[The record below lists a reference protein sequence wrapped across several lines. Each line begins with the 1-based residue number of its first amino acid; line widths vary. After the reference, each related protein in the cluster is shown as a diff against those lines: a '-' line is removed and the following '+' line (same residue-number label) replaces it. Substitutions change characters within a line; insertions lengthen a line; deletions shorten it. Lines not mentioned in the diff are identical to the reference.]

1 MKVPQ
6 MKIPQ
11 MRIPKIEIKKLD
23 LNALSRNLPPEQST
37 HYHTARLPNTDG
49 LGYTF
54 RAHKEKV
61 TTSKKDSENYLYDL
75 QKTFHLNFNM
85 ISEFLPTTS
94 LPSSNKEQLNSILT
108 KILSLIKK
116 REQLFKD
123 KLHHKMKILVDTQ
136 ILEETK
142 RSSDENNSLY
152 HDKLIELKENVKKKK
167 TLIKKIHKKF
177 NEVET
182 YIQRECLKFPKWKKV
197 FHEFEV
203 IPFLCD
209 NEHYQNV
216 KGSLYTKIKELDIN
230 VRMILKE
237 NIELKKREEYIQTEE
252 ELHNVKNNK
261 LKTNVNCIT
270 EGSKYNELVKLYTL
284 KNKYLTTQKEVLFNL
299 FEKAQS
305 QMHVNIVKNN
315 LIKNLQKEEEN
326 GTKQE
331 EVSCS
336 YGDMCLDTLQS
347 KNNLEGK
354 KINQWDISCI
364 ENEEE

>member
-6 MKIPQ
+6 MKIP
-11 MRIPKIEIKKLD
+11 KIDIKKLN

-37 HYHTARLPNTDG
+37 HYHTARLPNSEG

-61 TTSKKDSENYLYDL
+61 TKSQKDTANYLYDL
-75 QKTFHLNFNM
+75 QKTFHLNFHM
-85 ISEFLPTTS
+85 ISDLLPTTS
-94 LPSSNKEQLNSILT
+94 LPPSNKEQLSSILT
-108 KILSLIKK
+108 KVVSLIKK
-116 REQLFKD
+116 REKLFKD
-123 KLHHKMKILVDTQ
+123 KLHQKMKILVDTQ

-142 RSSDENNSLY
+142 RSNEESTSFY
-152 HDKLIELKENVKKKK
+152 HEKLNELKENVKKKK

-182 YIQRECLKFPKWKKV
+182 YVQRECLKFPKWKKV
-197 FHEFEV
+197 FNEFEI

-209 NEHYQNV
+209 NEHYQGV

-230 VRMILKE
+230 VKMILKE

-252 ELHNVKNNK
+252 ELNNAN
-261 LKTNVNCIT
+261 TNASKRYANCIT
-270 EGSKYNELVKLYTL
+270 EGNKYNELVKLYTL
-284 KNKYLTTQKEVLFNL
+284 KNKYLTTQKDVLFTL
-299 FEKAQS
+299 LEKAQA

-326 GTKQE
+326 TTKQE
-331 EVSCS
+331 EVSYS

-347 KNNLEGK
+347 KNHPEGK
-354 KINQWDISCI
+354 KIHQWDISCI
-364 ENEEE
+364 EQEEE